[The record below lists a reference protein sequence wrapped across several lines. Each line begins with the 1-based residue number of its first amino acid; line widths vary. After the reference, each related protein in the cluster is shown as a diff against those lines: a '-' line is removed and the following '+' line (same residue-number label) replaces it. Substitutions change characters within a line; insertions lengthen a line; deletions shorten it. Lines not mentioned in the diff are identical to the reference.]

1 MATEWAVNTPKGQVR
16 LGDLPLDTL
25 CDLEDETGDEWWNIA
40 AHPFRKAKT
49 ARSVYAAACRFIK
62 CEPVD
67 LTLRDLV
74 ETFEQVEEDMPQLY
88 EGGIPK
94 ASSEAGS
101 GTPGSSGEPSD
112 STGHPTSPD
121 DNRSET

>member
-25 CDLEDETGDEWWNIA
+25 VDLEEQTGDEWWNIA

-49 ARSVYAAACRFIK
+49 ARCVYRAACDFIR
-62 CEPVD
+62 CDPAD

-74 ETFEQVEEDMPQLY
+74 ETFEQVEEDLPNVY

-94 ASSEAGS
+94 AEPVDDS
-101 GTPGSSGEPSD
+101 GTPGSSGEPSGTD
-112 STGHPTSPD
+112 GHPT
-121 DNRSET
+121 

>member
-62 CEPVD
+62 CEPAD

-74 ETFEQVEEDMPQLY
+74 DTFEQVEEDLPELY

-94 ASSEAGS
+94 ADGEAGS

-112 STGHPTSPD
+112 STGHLTSPD